1 MIETIGN
8 FLYNILEAVGNI
20 LPRDPF
26 LQFFQMPDA
35 VVYKYLGV
43 VNWVIPVAFIV
54 STFEAFL
61 VSYGTYILISSVL
74 RWVKAIE

>member
-8 FLYNILEAVGNI
+8 FLYNILDAVGSA

-26 LQFFQMPDA
+26 LQFFQMPNA
-35 VVYKYLGV
+35 VIYKYLGYI
-43 VNWVIPVAFIV
+43 NWFIPVKFMV

-61 VSYGTYILISSVL
+61 FAYGSYLLISTVL
-74 RWVKAIE
+74 RWIKAIE

>member
-8 FLYNILEAVGNI
+8 FLYNILDAVGNI

-26 LQFFQMPDA
+26 LQFFQIPDA
-35 VVYKYLGV
+35 VIYKYLGY
-43 VNWVIPVAFIV
+43 VNWLIPVDFMV

-61 VSYGTYILISSVL
+61 VAYGSYILISTVL
-74 RWVKAIE
+74 RWIKAIE

>member
-8 FLYNILEAVGNI
+8 FLYNILDAVGNI

-26 LQFFQMPDA
+26 LQFFSIPDA
-35 VVYKYLGV
+35 VIYKYLGII
-43 VNWVIPVAFIV
+43 NWFIPVTFIV

-61 VSYGTYILISSVL
+61 IAYGSYILISAIL
-74 RWVKAIE
+74 RWIKAIE